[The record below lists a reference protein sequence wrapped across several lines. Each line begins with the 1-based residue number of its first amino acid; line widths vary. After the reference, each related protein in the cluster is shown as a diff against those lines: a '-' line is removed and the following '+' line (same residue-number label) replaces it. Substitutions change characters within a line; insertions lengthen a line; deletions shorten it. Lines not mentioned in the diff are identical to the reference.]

1 MSADLRRLA
10 TTVDLAPRRRPG
22 RRLALL
28 VAVAV
33 VLGAAA
39 ARNADQDVPPA
50 AAEEVAAPA
59 LAAPAEPDAVAEPA
73 PAPEPDVR
81 LPLLGRVGDLQLH
94 VPAEEAVLVSYHE
107 AAYIEAMPIVA
118 IGTLLGNENPTRE
131 LLQEPGGPDDAV
143 VPFHVQVSR
152 GRANGSTSAVDVVLD
167 PSQQVR
173 APVAGTVV
181 EVRPY
186 LLYGSHEDVRIELR
200 PDGAPDRA
208 VVLIHVEEPAVRAGD
223 HVDVGDVL
231 AARARAFPFSAV
243 VDRQTAPERY
253 GHVHI
258 EVKLPQEDG

>member
-39 ARNADQDVPPA
+39 ARNADEDVPPA
-50 AAEEVAAPA
+50 AAAEQLADPAPAAPA
-59 LAAPAEPDAVAEPA
+59 QDDDADTAVVEAEPSVE
-73 PAPEPDVR
+73 
-81 LPLLGRVGDLQLH
+81 LPLLGRVGDLEVH
-94 VPAEEAVLVSYHE
+94 VPAEDAVLVSYHE
-107 AAYIEAMPIVA
+107 AAFIEALPIVA
-118 IGTLLGNENPTRE
+118 VGTLLGNENATRE
-131 LLQEPGGPDDAV
+131 LLQEPGGGGI
-143 VPFHVQVSR
+143 PFHVQVSR
-152 GRANGSTSAVDVVLD
+152 GRANASTSAVDVVLD
-167 PSQQVR
+167 PSQPVR
-173 APVAGTVV
+173 APVSGTVV

-200 PDGAPDRA
+200 PDGFPDRA
-208 VVLIHVEEPAVRAGD
+208 VVLIHVEDPAVRAGD

-258 EVKLPQEDG
+258 EVKRPTEDG